1 MTAERYTAVFTGLF
15 DLKKPG
21 EYPYLCLGEEPL
33 APGGSCALRC
43 GRLPYERMKCEISF
57 EDLPEDCRQ
66 LVLDVYRDLWG
77 LQDLEG
83 AA

>member
-1 MTAERYTAVFTGLF
+1 MTAERYTAVFIGLL

-21 EYPYLCLGEEPL
+21 EYPYLCMGEEPF
-33 APGGSCALRC
+33 APGGSYAPRR
-43 GRLPYERMKCEISF
+43 GRPPHKRMRREIPF
-57 EDLPEDCRQ
+57 EDLPEDCRR

-77 LQDLEG
+77 LQDAEG